1 MNEIP
6 QKLNQLLQ
14 QMQDVDK
21 VKLLQIAQHYKMDLD
36 DPGFLPL
43 LLTKQ
48 GIEALE
54 SAKNELVREAGGTVT
69 FALSKAQQVFD
80 ESSKS
85 KSDDLEKAKETA
97 LIKINECASES
108 EIAIK
113 KAVQNWSLEVFCGAI
128 NEALHT
134 ELPAALAD
142 AKKSADSNAKT
153 MNESTEYFA
162 LAVTHAVD
170 RIQNSA
176 REMSMNWL
184 LIVALCCLL
193 VGAGTGF
200 IAATKVGNSERIN
213 TEQIAQNIVKSCG
226 KK

>member
-6 QKLNQLLQ
+6 PKLNQLLQ
-14 QMQDVDK
+14 QMPDVDR

-80 ESSKS
+80 ESVKS
-85 KSDDLEKAKETA
+85 KSDDLENAKIAA
-97 LIKINECASES
+97 LIKIDECANES
-108 EIAIK
+108 ELAIK
-113 KAVQNWSLEVFCGAI
+113 NAVQKWSLEVFCGAVS
-128 NEALHT
+128 EALHT
-134 ELPAALAD
+134 ELPPALAD
-142 AKKSADSNAKT
+142 AKKSADDNAKT
-153 MNESTEYFA
+153 LNKSTEMYA
-162 LAVTHAVD
+162 LAVARAVD
-170 RIQNSA
+170 KIENSA
-176 REMSMNWL
+176 RDISINWL
-184 LIVALCCLL
+184 LIGALCGLL
-193 VGAGTGF
+193 LGAGIGF
-200 IAATKVGNSERIN
+200 FAATKIANSERIN
-213 TEQIAQNIVKSCG
+213 TEQIAQIIIKSCS

>member
-6 QKLNQLLQ
+6 PKLNQLLQ
-14 QMQDVDK
+14 QMHDVDK

-54 SAKNELVREAGGTVT
+54 SAKNELIREAGGTVT

-85 KSDDLEKAKETA
+85 KSDELEKAKETA

-108 EIAIK
+108 ELAIK
-113 KAVQNWSLEVFCGAI
+113 NAVQNWSLDVFCGAI

-134 ELPAALAD
+134 ELPSALAN

-153 MNESTEYFA
+153 MNQSTELFA
-162 LAVTHAVD
+162 LAVARAVD
-170 RIQNSA
+170 KIENSA
-176 REMSMNWL
+176 RDISMNWM
-184 LIVALCCLL
+184 LIVGLFCLL
-193 VGAGTGF
+193 VGAGVGF
-200 IAATKVGNSERIN
+200 FAATKVGNSERIN
-213 TEQIAQNIVKSCG
+213 TEQIAQNIVKSCS